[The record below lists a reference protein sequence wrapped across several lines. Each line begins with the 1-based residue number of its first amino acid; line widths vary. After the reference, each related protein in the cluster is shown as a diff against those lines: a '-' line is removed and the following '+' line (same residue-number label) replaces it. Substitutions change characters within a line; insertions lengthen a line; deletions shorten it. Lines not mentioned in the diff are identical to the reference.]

1 MMAQPAARV
10 TDMHV
15 CPMITPG
22 VPPIPHIGGPLLAP
36 GVPNVLISGL
46 PAVTLGNMAIC
57 TGPLDIVTMGS
68 MKVFIGGKP
77 AARMGDS
84 CAHGGTIITGSILHT
99 LESGIH
105 RRQRI
110 AQLINETVTD
120 SQRQE
125 NPAGIRIISNDFG
138 QGLIKTGLPHKRTP
152 PLTDRAMT
160 DTAKMS
166 LTKPQ
171 ARFSGVFEG

>member
-57 TGPLDIVTMGS
+57 TCPLDIVTMGS

-84 CAHGGTIITGSILHT
+84 CAHGGTIITGSPIVL
-99 LESGIH
+99 LG
-105 RRQRI
+105 
-110 AQLINETVTD
+110 
-120 SQRQE
+120 
-125 NPAGIRIISNDFG
+125 
-138 QGLIKTGLPHKRTP
+138 
-152 PLTDRAMT
+152 
-160 DTAKMS
+160 
-166 LTKPQ
+166 
-171 ARFSGVFEG
+171 